1 MPNQMEMFKDA
12 VTSILY
18 KIEKYFTKEIKLQI
32 SESKF
37 VNCLELNI
45 GIGNIQKTFIYR
57 IYDYQDIMC
66 FAKRTLLLDIL
77 DDVGSVIN
85 LVEGIY

>member
-1 MPNQMEMFKDA
+1 MPNQMEMFKEA

-18 KIEKYFTKEIKLQI
+18 KIEKYFTKELILQLTD
-32 SESKF
+32 SHF
-37 VNCLELNI
+37 VNCLELNVR
-45 GIGNIQKTFIYR
+45 IGNIQKSFIYK
-57 IYDYQDIMC
+57 IYDYQDIMS

-77 DDVGSVIN
+77 DDIGSVIN